1 MKYAYITG
9 ALIANSGAKQ
19 TQEIAEGVLEATVGA
34 NDISSCIQDAETIYA
49 DAQKFMTDFNAK
61 DYPDAL
67 KDAAD
72 IVQEVQAAVQDCK
85 LSKNAELA
93 QMTKEFTNPSS
104 LEWSKKGSLSH
115 NHVDIYNELKS
126 AAASFEKNDLR
137 SFGKQ
142 IGAAAAKVHGA
153 NETQMNI
160 KKENF
165 AKATKGFYGEFGGKF
180 DIGALLFCI
189 YDEDQAALM
198 LDVAYQTFEDFLKAQ
213 DIGDKIGDL
222 IGTGIATYGAYQ
234 QFEQGL
240 PACEHI
246 WTKDFNKEEVSKTF
260 TYFKNSFKNLPQM
273 TVNVKKHEA
282 EILKEAKAAYGD
294 YEKFGAFMARLMK
307 WASENTEEAVPALGK
322 TTSWADVYPHDNRE
336 IATEIFQ
343 GFFEGANVGTFNF
356 TNLLI
361 CIYGEDQ
368 AAIALYEAVN
378 LFEQAWADKDW
389 TEAVGGVIATVAAV
403 QGAEQAL
410 PTCEAVFQDD
420 YNWGEFHQLAALTH
434 NKEKTAKIIG
444 ENLIF
449 NGVTITDDVMKAW
462 NAFEA
467 GQYRAFGKDL
477 ASTLLAATKNE
488 KKDLFLY

>member
-1 MKYAYITG
+1 
-9 ALIANSGAKQ
+9 
-19 TQEIAEGVLEATVGA
+19 
-34 NDISSCIQDAETIYA
+34 
-49 DAQKFMTDFNAK
+49 
-61 DYPDAL
+61 
-67 KDAAD
+67 
-72 IVQEVQAAVQDCK
+72 
-85 LSKNAELA
+85 
-93 QMTKEFTNPSS
+93 
-104 LEWSKKGSLSH
+104 
-115 NHVDIYNELKS
+115 
-126 AAASFEKNDLR
+126 
-137 SFGKQ
+137 
-142 IGAAAAKVHGA
+142 
-153 NETQMNI
+153 MNI

-165 AKATKGFYGEFGGKF
+165 ALATKGFYSQFGGKF

-198 LDVAYQTFEDFLKAQ
+198 LDVAVQTFEQFLQAP
-213 DIGDKIGDL
+213 DIQDKIGDL
-222 IGTGIATYGAYQ
+222 IGTAIATYGAYQ

-246 WTKDFNKEEVSKTF
+246 WTQDFNKQEVTKTF
-260 TYFKNSFKNLPQM
+260 NFFKGSFKNLPQM

-282 EILKEAKAAYGD
+282 EILKEAKAASGD
-294 YEKFGAFMARLMK
+294 YEKFGAFMAKLMK
-307 WASENTEEAVPALGK
+307 WASEETEQAVAPLPTNNT
-322 TTSWADVYPHDNRE
+322 WADVYPHDNRE

-410 PTCEAVFQDD
+410 PTCEAVITDD
-420 YNWGEFHQLAALTH
+420 YNWGEFHKLAALTH
-434 NKEKTAKIIG
+434 DKEKTAKVIG

-462 NAFEA
+462 KAFEA
-467 GQYRAFGKDL
+467 GQYKNFGKDL
-477 ASTLLAATKNE
+477 AATLLAATKTE

>member
-1 MKYAYITG
+1 
-9 ALIANSGAKQ
+9 
-19 TQEIAEGVLEATVGA
+19 
-34 NDISSCIQDAETIYA
+34 
-49 DAQKFMTDFNAK
+49 
-61 DYPDAL
+61 
-67 KDAAD
+67 
-72 IVQEVQAAVQDCK
+72 
-85 LSKNAELA
+85 
-93 QMTKEFTNPSS
+93 
-104 LEWSKKGSLSH
+104 
-115 NHVDIYNELKS
+115 
-126 AAASFEKNDLR
+126 
-137 SFGKQ
+137 
-142 IGAAAAKVHGA
+142 
-153 NETQMNI
+153 
-160 KKENF
+160 
-165 AKATKGFYGEFGGKF
+165 
-180 DIGALLFCI
+180 
-189 YDEDQAALM
+189 
-198 LDVAYQTFEDFLKAQ
+198 
-213 DIGDKIGDL
+213 
-222 IGTGIATYGAYQ
+222 
-234 QFEQGL
+234 
-240 PACEHI
+240 
-246 WTKDFNKEEVSKTF
+246 
-260 TYFKNSFKNLPQM
+260 M

-336 IATEIFQ
+336 VATEIFQ

-410 PTCEAVFQDD
+410 PTCEAVIQDS
-420 YNWGEFHQLAALTH
+420 YNWDEFHQLAALTH
-434 NKEKTAKIIG
+434 DKEKTAKIIG
-444 ENLIF
+444 ENMIF